1 MKRKLGIALAVL
13 ATAGVL
19 TGCSTSE
26 PTESEEAAE
35 PAQKITITDARGKR
49 VTLDGPAERIGGTE
63 WNVVEYAASLG
74 VEPVGVS
81 DVKGFENWDTAVEL
95 PEGVEDLGTRGE
107 PSIETVNALGLDV
120 LFVTDELV
128 GDAMPQIER
137 RTPIVVVAGGDAK
150 DPVGAMF
157 ANLDT
162 VAKATGT
169 EERAAELEKEFEAK
183 VAETKKV
190 VAASAVADRPV
201 AFSDAYEA
209 GGKLSIR
216 PYGEGSLLGA
226 VLAEVGL
233 RNAWSTIDGLK
244 TDPAYGLGETD
255 VEGLTKLPDDTSFWY
270 IANEEDGGDPYTTSL
285 KGNRI
290 WTSLPFVEDGSVHRF
305 PDSIW
310 MFGGPASMMQF
321 LDAVQA
327 AVKG

>member
-1 MKRKLGIALAVL
+1 MKQTIGVALAAL
-13 ATAGVL
+13 ATASAL
-19 TGCSTSE
+19 NGCATSE
-26 PTESEEAAE
+26 PTDDQNASA
-35 PAQKITITDARGKR
+35 PVQKIAITDTRGKV

-81 DVKGFENWDTAVEL
+81 DVKGFETWVSAVTL
-95 PEGVEDLGTRGE
+95 PEGVSDIGTRGE
-107 PSIETVNALGLDV
+107 PSIETVQSLGLDV

-128 GDAMPQIER
+128 GDAMGQIER

-150 DPVGAMF
+150 DPIGAMF
-157 ANLDT
+157 ANLDV

-169 EERAAELEKEFEAK
+169 EERAAELRQEFEAK
-183 VAETKKV
+183 VAETKKL
-190 VAASAVADRPV
+190 VAESGVADRPI

-209 GGKLSIR
+209 GGKVSIR
-216 PYGEGSLLGA
+216 PYGEGSLIGA
-226 VLAEVGL
+226 VLREVGV
-233 RNAWSTIDGLK
+233 RSAWSTIEGLK

-255 VEGLTKLPDDTSFWY
+255 VEGLTKLPDDTVFWY
-270 IANEEDGGDPYTTSL
+270 IANEEDGGDPYTSSL
-285 KGNRI
+285 KDNRI
-290 WTSLPFVEDGSVHRF
+290 WTSLPFVEEGAVHRF

-327 AVKG
+327 AVKA